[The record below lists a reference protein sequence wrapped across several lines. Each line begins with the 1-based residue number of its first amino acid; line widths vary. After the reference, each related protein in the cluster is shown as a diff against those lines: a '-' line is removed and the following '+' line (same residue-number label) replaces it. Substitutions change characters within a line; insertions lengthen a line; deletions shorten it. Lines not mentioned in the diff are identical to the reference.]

1 MKLTDLKPADYNPRT
16 ITDEQLERLKKSLQE
31 FGDLSGIVFN
41 RRTNNLVGGHQRL
54 KCLPADAKIE
64 KKDLK
69 EKTKTGTVAQGF
81 LIFDGGEKHTYREVD
96 WDEATEKMANIAAN
110 KHGGEWDDD
119 KLGELLKELSEMP
132 GFDLE
137 LTGFDDEEFNS
148 ILSQLAN
155 SGLIDDDEVP
165 EVPEK
170 PKTKTGDLYI
180 LGKHRLLC
188 GDATKKD
195 DVERLMDGEKAT
207 LGFTSPPYWVGKEY
221 ETQKSIAEIDEF
233 IKHICKSYNFAIQK
247 DKSRIVINTSTGFT
261 TSFDKKKKRQV
272 LLLIDKWTNYFYET
286 GWNLRHIRHWIKD
299 GQLISIAPKTDL
311 IDQHCEFLGTFENDN
326 GLDIK
331 FEDVL
336 NENDINILE
345 TFYNTSGTTRGQERI
360 GKKWALRAYWNDIR
374 GNANQTNH
382 CASFPVE
389 LPLRHIFLYTKKGE
403 IVLDF
408 FLGSGSTLIAC
419 EKTNRICYG
428 MEIDPHYCDVIVT
441 RYCKYTGINKVNK
454 NGKEIKWRANN
465 AD

>member
-1 MKLTDLKPADYNPRT
+1 MKLTDLKSAGYNPRT
-16 ITDEQLERLKKSLQE
+16 ITEEQLKMLNKSLQK

-41 RRTNNLVGGHQRL
+41 RRTGNTVGGHQRL
-54 KCLPADAKIE
+54 KCLPPDAKIE

-69 EKTKTGTVAQGF
+69 EKTRTGTVAQGF
-81 LIFDGGEKHTYREVD
+81 VIFDGDEKHTYREVD
-96 WDEATEKMANIAAN
+96 WDETTEKMANIAAN
-110 KHGGEWDDD
+110 KHGGDWDDD
-119 KLGELLKELSEMP
+119 KLGELLKELSEIP
-132 GFDLE
+132 GFDIDLIGFGTNE
-137 LTGFDDEEFNS
+137 LNN
-148 ILSQLAN
+148 ILSQIEN
-155 SGLIDDDEVP
+155 SGLVDDDEIP
-165 EVPEK
+165 DVPEK
-170 PKTKTGDLYI
+170 AKTKTGDLYI
-180 LGKHRLLC
+180 LGEHRLLC
-188 GDATKKD
+188 GDATKIQ
-195 DVERLMDGEKAT
+195 DVEKLMNGKKAT

-221 ETQKSIAEIDEF
+221 ETQKSIAEIDQF
-233 IKHICKSYNFAIQK
+233 IKYICKSYNFATQK

-272 LLLIDKWTNYFYET
+272 LLLIDKWTNYFYDI
-286 GWNLRHIRHWIKD
+286 GWNLRHIRHWIKE
-299 GQLISIAPKTDL
+299 GQLISTAPKTDL

-326 GLDIK
+326 GLNMK
-331 FEDVL
+331 FDDVL

-345 TFYNTSGTTRGQERI
+345 TFYNTSGITRGQERT

-428 MEIDPHYCDVIVT
+428 MEIDPHYCDVIVP
-441 RYCKYTGINKVNK
+441 RYCKYTGVNK
-454 NGKEIKWRANN
+454 IIQNGKEIIWN

>member
-41 RRTNNLVGGHQRL
+41 RRTGNLVGGHQRL
-54 KCLPADAKIE
+54 KCLPPDAKIE

-69 EKTKTGTVAQGF
+69 AKTKTGTIAQGF
-81 LIFDGGEKHTYREVD
+81 IIFDGGEKHTYREVD
-96 WDEATEKMANIAAN
+96 WDEATEKTANIAAN

-195 DVERLMDGEKAT
+195 DVERLMDGKKADMV
-207 LGFTSPPYWVGKEY
+207 FTDPPY
-221 ETQKSIAEIDEF
+221 
-233 IKHICKSYNFAIQK
+233 
-247 DKSRIVINTSTGFT
+247 
-261 TSFDKKKKRQV
+261 
-272 LLLIDKWTNYFYET
+272 NY
-286 GWNLRHIRHWIKD
+286 
-299 GQLISIAPKTDL
+299 
-311 IDQHCEFLGTFENDN
+311 
-326 GLDIK
+326 
-331 FEDVL
+331 
-336 NENDINILE
+336 
-345 TFYNTSGTTRGQERI
+345 
-360 GKKWALRAYWNDIR
+360 
-374 GNANQTNH
+374 
-382 CASFPVE
+382 
-389 LPLRHIFLYTKKGE
+389 
-403 IVLDF
+403 
-408 FLGSGSTLIAC
+408 
-419 EKTNRICYG
+419 
-428 MEIDPHYCDVIVT
+428 
-441 RYCKYTGINKVNK
+441 
-454 NGKEIKWRANN
+454 KEIKGGGIFKKEVLKVAQKIKDISSFDPANFLLILPYLFHKKSMN
-465 AD
+465 CFIFCNKDLVHDYLCWAVKNGYSYNILTWHKAHHLPLSSKHHYPHTKYFFFFISGIF